1 MPNRSDNAR
10 MLTLAQAA
18 AYCGMGKTSAIK
30 WLEKCGAKTVFS
42 PKLVRYDRIAIDK
55 ALDEMRQAAG
65 EAENAV

>member
-1 MPNRSDNAR
+1 MIKRSDTAR
-10 MLTLAQAA
+10 MLTLTQAA

-42 PKLVRYDRIAIDK
+42 SKLVRYDRVQIDK
-55 ALDEMRQAAG
+55 ALDELRQAAG